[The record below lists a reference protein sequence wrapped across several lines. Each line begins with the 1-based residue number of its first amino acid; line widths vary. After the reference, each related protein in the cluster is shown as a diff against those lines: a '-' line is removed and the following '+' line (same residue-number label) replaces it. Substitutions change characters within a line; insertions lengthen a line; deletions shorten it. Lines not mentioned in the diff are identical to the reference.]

1 MDLIYSNNRIS
12 TVAIT
17 DYRMVSPVLAKVVLA
32 WTGAPKADDVRKTVA
47 SGLKNRGN
55 LVESSFRQIAEDAA
69 VGFVRHQPAIEP
81 FDEKVIRAHYKVM
94 GSSKNIMMDTRD
106 RTLWQ
111 IKEGPGG
118 KFLACTGHEQ
128 LAELIEAQVS
138 HERNNVP
145 SLRRITLAS
154 AQPGE
159 FAAWVS
165 QTGDMDYGYVTR
177 ADDRRFEAF
186 SITARTCT
194 TQKNDVAVS
203 FHNVPVLAK
212 HHRAVVAALGAERG
226 KDAAAYYRE
235 MLKQWDETGVPDG
248 DGNYRSYT
256 DKIVDQIGSDTPLG
270 L

>member
-32 WTGAPKADDVRKTVA
+32 WTGAPTGQDVRKTVTA
-47 SGLKNRGN
+47 GLKNRGN
-55 LVESSFRQIAEDAA
+55 LVEASFRQIAPDAA

-106 RTLWQ
+106 RTLWT
-111 IKEGPGG
+111 IKDGPGG
-118 KFLACTGHEQ
+118 KFLACTGQEQ

-145 SLRRITLAS
+145 GIRRLALAS

-165 QTGDMDYGYVTR
+165 NTGDMDYGYVTR

-186 SITARTCT
+186 SITARNCT

-203 FHNVPVLAK
+203 FHHVPVLAK
-212 HHRAVVAALGAERG
+212 HHKAVVAALGKGRG
-226 KDAAAYYRE
+226 AKAADYYKE
-235 MLKQWDETGVPDG
+235 MLKMWDETGVDDNG
-248 DGNYRSYT
+248 AAKSYT
-256 DKIVDQIGSDTPLG
+256 DKVVDQINSDSPIG
-270 L
+270 M